1 MASAAPRPDEWL
13 THERVRELSHS
24 LHDPAPF
31 VKLRQEAYD
40 RFRELPFE
48 PNPLYRGYGYFTGVD
63 LTELDPAAGGPA
75 VALPAELPGAIRIVH
90 DAAGT
95 RTTVP
100 PALAEAGITVETLH
114 DLWATANGKVASF
127 VQGLEAAP
135 DRLSALATTLL
146 NRGYRLEVPSGVRE
160 PVRVQEFGILSRP
173 HEAMSVRRSV
183 RAGADAQLLFTEEVY
198 STHGRDDGQR
208 LWASS
213 TDLDVGD
220 RSKVVFLSVH
230 APDLKTVAIYR
241 RSARTGADARIAWIW
256 NGLGGFRTRV
266 RNQTT
271 LSGNG
276 SVMDDL
282 QTFYGAK
289 NQSYDSSVDV
299 THVGTDTHAQSIT
312 RGVFTDEARGMSR
325 GLVRIEPAARK
336 TIAYVSEHAM
346 LLSRGARS
354 DTIPILEILCRDVK
368 ATHSTSVAPVDPEK
382 VFYLESRGMAAPD
395 AIRMIGEGFLSYVL
409 ERAPVAG
416 LRELLYPTLA
426 SRWEGAEI
434 VWKPGA
440 YPALP
445 PLSVTGTEAAPE
457 WRFDT
462 KLR

>member
-1 MASAAPRPDEWL
+1 MASAAPRFDEWL
-13 THERVRELSHS
+13 PHDRVRELSRS
-24 LHDPAPF
+24 LTDPTT
-31 VKLRQEAYD
+31 VEKLREESYE
-40 RFRELPFE
+40 RFRELPIE

-63 LTELDPAAGGPA
+63 LSEIDPVAAGPT
-75 VALPAELPGAIRIVH
+75 VELPAGQPGSVRIVH

-95 RTTVP
+95 HVTVP
-100 PALAEAGITVETLH
+100 GALVDAGVKVETLQN
-114 DLWATANGKVASF
+114 LWSSGNGELPSF
-127 VQGLEAAP
+127 LRGLEVAP

-146 NRGYRLEVPSGVRE
+146 NRGYRLDVPRGFQE

-173 HEAMSVRRSV
+173 HEAMSVRRSI
-183 RAGADAQLLFTEEVY
+183 RAGEDAQLLITEEVY
-198 STHGRDDGQR
+198 STPTAPDGQR

-213 TDLDVGD
+213 SDLDLAE
-220 RSKVVFLSVH
+220 RAKVVFLSVH
-230 APDLKTVAIYR
+230 APDLRTVAIYR
-241 RSARTGADARIAWIW
+241 RSATTGHGARVAWLW
-256 NGLGGFRTRV
+256 NGLGGFRTKV

-271 LSGNG
+271 LTGNG

-289 NQSYDSSVDV
+289 NQSFDSSVDV

-325 GLVRIEPAARK
+325 GLVRIETGARR

-382 VFYLESRGMAAPD
+382 VFYLESRGMTAPD

-416 LRELLYPTLA
+416 LRELLYPTLQA
-426 SRWEGAEI
+426 RWEGTEI
-434 VWKPGA
+434 VWKEGA

-445 PLSVTGTEAAPE
+445 PLTVTGTEAAPE

>member
-1 MASAAPRPDEWL
+1 EL
-13 THERVRELSHS
+13 REESY
-24 LHDPAPF
+24 
-31 VKLRQEAYD
+31 E
-40 RFRELPFE
+40 RFRELQIE

-63 LTELDPAAGGPA
+63 LSEVDPRTPGPA
-75 VALPAELPGAIRIVH
+75 VELPPELPGSVRVVH
-90 DAAGT
+90 DASGT
-95 RTTVP
+95 RVTVP
-100 PALAEAGITVETLH
+100 SALADAGLRVETLH
-114 DLWATANGKVASF
+114 DLWSSGPGALSTF
-127 VQGLEAAP
+127 LQGLEVAP

-146 NRGYRLEVPSGVRE
+146 NRGYRLEVPPGFRE
-160 PVRVQEFGILSRP
+160 PVRVQEFGILSQP
-173 HEAMSVRRSV
+173 HEAMSVRRSL
-183 RAGADAQLLFTEEVY
+183 RAGEDAQLLITEEVY
-198 STHGRDDGQR
+198 SAPGKPDGQR

-213 TDLDVGD
+213 TDLDLAD
-220 RSKVVFLSVH
+220 RAKVVYLTVH

-241 RSARTGADARIAWIW
+241 RSARTGAGSRVAWIW
-256 NGLGGFRTRV
+256 NGLGGFRTKM

-276 SVMDDL
+276 SAMDDL

-325 GLVRIEPAARK
+325 GLVRIEAGARK

-382 VFYLESRGMAAPD
+382 VFYLESRGMSAPD

-426 SRWEGAEI
+426 ARWEGTEI
-434 VWKPGA
+434 VWKAGA

-445 PLSVTGTEAAPE
+445 PLAVTGTEAAPE